1 MAPNPNVRGPIRLP
15 KPSNADVTS
24 PEAVRAYLDAVVR
37 SIEQNVNSLFSNN
50 NTPLIIEP
58 QTTASRTQTS
68 IAGDTV
74 NTGKVR
80 DFLTTVVNVL
90 KLNNRIN

>member
-1 MAPNPNVRGPIRLP
+1 
-15 KPSNADVTS
+15 
-24 PEAVRAYLDAVVR
+24 
-37 SIEQNVNSLFSNN
+37 LFSNN
-50 NTPLIIEP
+50 NTPFIIDP

-68 IAGDTV
+68 LAGNTAD
-74 NTGKVR
+74 TGKVR

>member
-1 MAPNPNVRGPIRLP
+1 MVNPNVRGSIRLP
-15 KPSNADVTS
+15 KPSNEDVGS
-24 PEAVRAYLDAVVR
+24 PEAIRSYLDAVVR
-37 SIEQNVNSLFSNN
+37 AVEQNLNNLWSNN
-50 NTPLIIEP
+50 NTPFVINP

-68 IAGDTV
+68 IAGNTV

-80 DFLTTVVNVL
+80 DFITTVVNVL